1 MVFISL
7 GCANPSVSGLQQ
19 LDVCPSRGDGS
30 AHCKVGG
37 LGLQRQA
44 QGLVSDVG
52 TMRPSAIAELGG
64 AVTVEAK
71 GRRPNVPAPDVIRA
85 FNVVAS
91 LSILVF
97 AAPLMLLIALLIWMQ
112 DGGNVLFGHTR
123 IGYQGQRFKCLKF
136 RSMVMDADVRL
147 KRLLD
152 SDPEA
157 REEWAR
163 DHKLRRDPRITPLG
177 AILRKLSL
185 DELPQLI
192 NVLRGD
198 MNLVGPRPIVD
209 GEIERY
215 GHYFN
220 HYCSVRPGITGLWQI
235 SGRNDVSYRRRVAMD
250 VIYARAR
257 SPLMDMY
264 ILIGTIPVVLLR
276 KGSY

>member
-1 MVFISL
+1 MT
-7 GCANPSVSGLQQ
+7 
-19 LDVCPSRGDGS
+19 
-30 AHCKVGG
+30 VG
-37 LGLQRQA
+37 
-44 QGLVSDVG
+44 
-52 TMRPSAIAELGG
+52 
-64 AVTVEAK
+64 AK
-71 GRRPNVPAPDVIRA
+71 GRRPEQHAPDALRA
-85 FNVVAS
+85 FNIVAS

-97 AAPLMLLIALLIWMQ
+97 AAPLMLAIALLIWLQ

-123 IGYQGQRFKCLKF
+123 IGYNGQRFKCLKF

-152 SDPEA
+152 SSPEA

-163 DHKLRRDPRITPLG
+163 DHKLRQDPRITPLG
-177 AILRKLSL
+177 AFLRKASL

-215 GHYFN
+215 GRYFQ

-250 VIYARAR
+250 VIYARVK
-257 SPLMDMY
+257 SPIMDLY
-264 ILIGTIPVVLLR
+264 ILIGTIPAVLFR